1 MGILYSC
8 CCGGE
13 REGIAAEPLLRD
25 PEVYTPS
32 NVPIEQYNN
41 PGNIVS
47 SHLGSNER
55 PEINGSFRQIGN
67 YWQQNHNKCLSQY
80 YLLDTMYDSAIHQ
93 QITNSIITFQ
103 ISLKEWGDKDL

>member
-13 REGIAAEPLLRD
+13 REGIEERPLLRE
-25 PEVYTPS
+25 PEVFTPS

-41 PGNIVS
+41 PGNVPS

-80 YLLDTMYDSAIHQ
+80 LTKVIFTRYHV
-93 QITNSIITFQ
+93 
-103 ISLKEWGDKDL
+103 

>member
-1 MGILYSC
+1 MMGILYSC

-13 REGIAAEPLLRD
+13 REGIMAEPLLRD

-41 PGNIVS
+41 PGNVPS

-55 PEINGSFRQIGN
+55 PEINGSFRQIGK
-67 YWQQNHNKCLSQY
+67 YFQHNHNTYYIQCFFILNLPQY
-80 YLLDTMYDSAIHQ
+80 STIHR
-93 QITNSIITFQ
+93 QITESTITF
-103 ISLKEWGDKDL
+103 

>member
-13 REGIAAEPLLRD
+13 REGIEERPLLRE
-25 PEVYTPS
+25 PEVFTPS

-41 PGNIVS
+41 PGNVPS

-55 PEINGSFRQIGN
+55 PEINGSFRQIGK
-67 YWQQNHNKCLSQY
+67 YCQHNHNTYNIQCL
-80 YLLDTMYDSAIHQ
+80 IEP
-93 QITNSIITFQ
+93 
-103 ISLKEWGDKDL
+103 K

>member
-1 MGILYSC
+1 MSSHKLPKRSIHNRNLIICILKIVINFFTGIMMGILYSC

-13 REGIAAEPLLRD
+13 REGIEERPLLRE

-41 PGNIVS
+41 PGNVAS

-55 PEINGSFRQIGN
+55 TEINGSFRQIGKFC
-67 YWQQNHNKCLSQY
+67 QHNHNK
-80 YLLDTMYDSAIHQ
+80 
-93 QITNSIITFQ
+93 
-103 ISLKEWGDKDL
+103 

>member
-1 MGILYSC
+1 MMGILYSC

-41 PGNIVS
+41 PGNVPS

-67 YWQQNHNKCLSQY
+67 YCQHNYNKYYSQY
-80 YLLDTMYDSAIHQ
+80 SLYSAIDQ
-93 QITNSIITFQ
+93 QITKSTITFQ